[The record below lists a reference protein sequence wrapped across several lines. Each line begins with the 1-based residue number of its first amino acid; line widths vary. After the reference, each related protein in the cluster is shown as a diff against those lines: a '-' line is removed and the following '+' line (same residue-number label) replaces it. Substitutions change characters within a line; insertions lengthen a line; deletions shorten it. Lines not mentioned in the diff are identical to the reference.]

1 MVFGSFNKM
10 MNKIL
15 SGETGDKIAKTLY
28 RNTIEAPLRVLEF
41 GDKYGITPP
50 GLTKATD
57 KLIYE
62 PLRQTI
68 NLVVEKGKKKN
79 PSVAQAMPII
89 EPTQLHSSPVRQT
102 LPYLPSPEDDPE
114 AGIYFSHQRN
124 FSTQNIQK
132 R

>member
-15 SGETGDKIAKTLY
+15 SGETGERIAKTLY
-28 RNTIEAPLRVLEF
+28 RNTIEAPLRVMEW
-41 GDKYGITPP
+41 GDKYGITPT

-68 NLVVEKGKKKN
+68 DIVVEKGKKKN
-79 PSVAQAMPII
+79 PPVAQSIPVTEPI
-89 EPTQLHSSPVRQT
+89 QLHSSPVRQT
-102 LPYLPSPEDDPE
+102 LPYLPPTEDDP
-114 AGIYFSHQRN
+114 
-124 FSTQNIQK
+124 
-132 R
+132 